1 MRVIDLSCDLG
12 EAESAHDRDVE
23 ASLWP
28 LITSANIACGGHAG
42 DRDSME
48 VAIRRASELGVVLGA
63 HPSYPDRLHFGRV
76 SLPIRGTALR
86 DALIEQLEEL
96 CELSHDAGMQVS
108 HVKPHGALYNDAH
121 HDAELAGLVAETVR
135 SVDAKLAMVAA
146 AGSSLLSAAKDA
158 GLHAIAEAFADRRY
172 RSDGSLVPRS
182 EPDALLLDPDEAVAQ
197 AMRFATESVA
207 LANDG
212 HRITIPFATL
222 CVHGDMPRSVERLT
236 AIREGLEQSG
246 CQISASARAL

>member
-135 SVDAKLAMVAA
+135 SVDSKLAMVAA
-146 AGSSLLSAAKDA
+146 AGSSLLAAAKDS
-158 GLHAIAEAFADRRY
+158 GLRAIAEAFADRRY
-172 RSDGSLVPRS
+172 RPDGSLVPRS

-197 AMRFATESVA
+197 AMRFATEAVVI
-207 LANDG
+207 ANDG
-212 HRITIPFATL
+212 QSIAIPFTTL
-222 CVHGDMPRSVERLT
+222 CVHGDMERSVERLS
-236 AIREGLEQSG
+236 AIRKALEQSG
-246 CQISASARAL
+246 CQISASARGN